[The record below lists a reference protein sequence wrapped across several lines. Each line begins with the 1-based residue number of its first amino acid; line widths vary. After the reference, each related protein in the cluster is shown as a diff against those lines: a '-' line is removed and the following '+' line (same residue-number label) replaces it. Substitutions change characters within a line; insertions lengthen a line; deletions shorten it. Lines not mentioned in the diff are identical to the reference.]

1 MASPLGLPP
10 VVAGSVAELW
20 STSDAE
26 KSGAL
31 RRMKRVAT
39 GLFGVA
45 AAIYVATVLTS
56 GMNASGWVGYVQA
69 GAEAGMVGALA
80 DWFAVTALF
89 RHPLGLPIPHTAII
103 ATRKDQLGA
112 GLGEFVGTHFLTE
125 DVVREKIRSVGM
137 AGRAGSWLTN
147 QQNAE
152 RVAGE
157 LGRAL
162 RGALRVLD
170 DEQMRTLI
178 QKVAAE
184 RVAAFEVSPTL
195 GTLLGRVV
203 ADGAHSGIV
212 DVVAD
217 RMRAWVVHNRA
228 AIADIISAQAP
239 PWTPKLLDE
248 IVSDRL
254 HLELVK
260 FTTAIRDDPDHPVRQ
275 SLDRMLTQ
283 FANDLR
289 ENPNTRARVE
299 EAKND
304 LFNQPDVQRSVAD
317 IWGTAQDVLLEA
329 ADDPDSE
336 LRRRTAATL
345 VGVGERL
352 VAEPAIQRAVDGWIE
367 DTVAHLVGSYRGD
380 LVGVITDTVSRWDG
394 VETANRIE
402 LAAGRDLQFIRING
416 TVVGALAGL
425 AIHALSSLF

>member
-1 MASPLGLPP
+1 MASPLGATP
-10 VVAGSVAELW
+10 VVAGSAAELW
-20 STSDAE
+20 VTSDAA
-26 KSGAL
+26 KSDAL
-31 RRMKRVAT
+31 RRMKRLAT

-45 AAIYVATVLTS
+45 AVIYLVTVVTS
-56 GMNASGWVGYVQA
+56 GMNATGWVGYVQA
-69 GAEAGMVGALA
+69 GSEAGMVGALA

-112 GLGEFVGTHFLTE
+112 GLGEFVGTHFLTD
-125 DVVREKIRSVGM
+125 DVVREKVRSVGM
-137 AGRAGSWLTN
+137 AGRAGKWLTKE
-147 QQNAE
+147 QNAV

-162 RGALRVLD
+162 RGVLAVLD
-170 DEQMRTLI
+170 DEKMRTLI

-184 RVAAFEVSPTL
+184 RVEQFEVSPPL
-195 GTLLGRVV
+195 GALLGRVV

-217 RMRAWVVHNRA
+217 RVRAWVVHNRP
-228 AIADIISAQAP
+228 AIADIIAAQAP
-239 PWTPKLLDE
+239 PWSPKMLDE
-248 IVSDRL
+248 IVADRL

-260 FTTAIRDDPDHPVRQ
+260 FTTAIRDDPEHPVRQ

-289 ENPNTRARVE
+289 ENPATRARLE

-317 IWGTAQDVLLEA
+317 IWNTAREVLLEA

-336 LRRRTAATL
+336 LRRRAAETL
-345 VGVGERL
+345 VGAGERL
-352 VAEPAIQRAVDGWIE
+352 SADPGLQQTVDGWIE
-367 DTVAHLVGSYRGD
+367 DTIAHLVGSYRGD
-380 LVGVITDTVSRWDG
+380 LVGVITDTVARWDG
-394 VETANRIE
+394 AETANRIE

-425 AIHALSSLF
+425 LIHALSKLL